1 MKKHFKTLR
10 FLFFQ
15 PFQVLMRQLNVL
27 KFLKHRIELKG
38 YVYACIVFLLKMIEN
53 EDYQSRPLTNFSC
66 DSKVSDWNKTEIQH
80 PEGSCDHK
88 HEEKEKLEL
97 RHCRAKNWNN
107 T

>member
-38 YVYACIVFLLKMIEN
+38 YVYARIVFFIEN
-53 EDYQSRPLTNFSC
+53 DR
-66 DSKVSDWNKTEIQH
+66 K
-80 PEGSCDHK
+80 
-88 HEEKEKLEL
+88 
-97 RHCRAKNWNN
+97 
-107 T
+107 